1 MSKLPIALLAG
12 VLVAGC
18 AVVQPVPPKLDLPAG
33 TASPAQEA
41 ILQSWWL
48 TFDDPVLTQLI
59 DEAFA
64 QNYDL
69 RTALARIEAA
79 RSQVLLA
86 QSDLAPDIN
95 LNVAPSRRRISGVGS
110 QPLPSSTPLI
120 SNDFRVAIEMSYE
133 LDVWGKY
140 RSGALAAEN
149 DLTAARYYRE
159 TVRVGVAAEVANAYF
174 RLRAADAELGVLEST
189 LKLRTETATLQQD
202 RFEGGLI
209 GEYDVRQ
216 AEGEKFAVIAD
227 IARAKNAIGQYET
240 AVAILTGRSPQAVFT
255 PAVTRGGAIDAATA
269 VPPLPPLPQGLPVEV
284 IGRRPDIRR
293 YEALLAGSE
302 LRIQQAR
309 ADYFP
314 SFKLGAVFGSEAAT
328 MGTLFT
334 GPAGIWSIGL
344 GLLQPLVA
352 LKAIEAQVELAKSNN
367 DRAMVEYLQTIQVA
381 FGEVRNALVTNTSS
395 REVLA
400 AETARRDQ
408 VAKALEVAMLRY
420 NAGRTSFLEVIDAQ
434 RSLLAA
440 ETLRIAAAR
449 DAKLSTVDFARAL
462 GGGWNPAQV
471 AASR

>member
-1 MSKLPIALLAG
+1 MSKLFLALLAC

-18 AVVQPVPPKLDLPAG
+18 AVVQPLSPKLDLPAG
-33 TASPAQEA
+33 TSSPAQEA

-48 TFDDPVLTQLI
+48 AFDDSELTKLI

-69 RTALARIEAA
+69 RAALARIEAA

-95 LNVAPSRRRISGVGS
+95 LNVAPSRSRISGVGS
-110 QPLPSSTPLI
+110 QPLRSGTPLI

-174 RLRAADAELGVLEST
+174 RLRAADADLDVLEST

-202 RFEGGLI
+202 RFDGGLI
-209 GEYDVRQ
+209 GEYEVRQ
-216 AEGEKFAVIAD
+216 AEAEKFSVIAD
-227 IARAKNAIGQYET
+227 IARAKSAIGQYET
-240 AVAILTGRSPQAVFT
+240 AVAILTGRSPQSVFT
-255 PAVTRGGAIDAATA
+255 PAVARGIAIDAATT
-269 VPPLPPLPQGLPVEV
+269 VPPLPQGLPVEV

-293 YEALLAGSE
+293 FEALLAGSE

-314 SFKLGAVFGSEAAT
+314 SFKLGAFFGSEAAT
-328 MGTLFT
+328 VGKLFT

-344 GLLQPLVA
+344 GLLQPLLA

-381 FGEVRNALVTNTSS
+381 FGEVRNALVTNTFS

-420 NAGRTSFLEVIDAQ
+420 DAGRTSFLEVIDAQ

>member
-1 MSKLPIALLAG
+1 MSKLLIALLAG
-12 VLVAGC
+12 VLAAGC
-18 AVVQPVPPKLDLPAG
+18 AVVQPAPPRLDLPAG
-33 TASPAQEA
+33 AATPAQEA
-41 ILQSWWL
+41 ILQRWWL
-48 TFDDPVLTQLI
+48 AFDDPVLTKLI

-64 QNYDL
+64 QNFDL

-86 QSDLAPDIN
+86 QSDLAPDVN
-95 LNVAPSRRRISGVGS
+95 LAVGPSRTRISGVGS
-110 QPLPSSTPLI
+110 QPLPAGTPLI

-174 RLRAADAELGVLEST
+174 RLRAADAELSVLEST

-202 RFEGGLI
+202 RFDGGLI

-216 AEGEKFAVIAD
+216 AQAERYAVIAD
-227 IARAKNAIGQYET
+227 IARAKRAIGLYET
-240 AVAILTGRSPQAVFT
+240 AVATLTGRSPQAVFA
-255 PAVTRGGAIDAATA
+255 PDVARGSAIDAATA
-269 VPPLPPLPQGLPVEV
+269 VPPLPTGLPVEV

-293 YEALLAGSE
+293 SEALLAGSE

-314 SFKLGAVFGSEAAT
+314 SFKLGAYFGSEAAT
-328 MGTLFT
+328 TGALFS

-344 GLLQPLVA
+344 GLLQPLIA
-352 LKAIEAQVELAKSNN
+352 LKAIEAQVELAKANN
-367 DRAMVEYLQTIQVA
+367 DRAMVEYLQTVQVA
-381 FGEVRNALVTNTSS
+381 FGEVRNALVTNASS
-395 REVLA
+395 RDVLA

-408 VAKALEVAMLRY
+408 LAKALEVAMLRY
-420 NAGRTSFLEVIDAQ
+420 NAGRTSFLEVLDAQ

-462 GGGWNPAQV
+462 GGGWNPGQV

>member
-1 MSKLPIALLAG
+1 MNRT
-12 VLVAGC
+12 LVALAVAAFISGC
-18 AVVQPVPPKLDLPAG
+18 AVVQPAPPKLDLPAG
-33 TASPAQEA
+33 TATPAQEV
-41 ILQSWWL
+41 ILQSWW
-48 TFDDPVLTQLI
+48 TAFDDPVLNKLI
-59 DEAFA
+59 EEAFA

-69 RTALARIEAA
+69 RASLARIEAA

-95 LNVAPSRRRISGVGS
+95 LRVDPYRSRITGVGS
-110 QPLPSSTPLI
+110 QPLPAGTPLI

-140 RSGALAAEN
+140 RAGALASEN
-149 DLTAARYYRE
+149 DLTASRYYRE
-159 TVRVGVAAEVANAYF
+159 TVRIGVAADVANAYF

-189 LKLRTETATLQQD
+189 LKLRTETATLQKD

-216 AEGEKFAVIAD
+216 AEAERYAVIAD
-227 IARAKNAIGQYET
+227 IARAKRAIGQYET
-240 AVAILTGRSPQAVFT
+240 AIAILTGRSPQAVFA
-255 PAVTRGGAIDAATA
+255 PDVARGMAIDSTTT
-269 VPPLPPLPQGLPVEV
+269 VPPLPVGLPVEV

-293 YEALLAGSE
+293 NEALLAGSE

-309 ADYFP
+309 ANYYP
-314 SFKLGAVFGSEAAT
+314 SFKIGAFFGSEAAT
-328 MGTLFT
+328 MGNLFT
-334 GPAGIWSIGL
+334 GPAQIWSIGM

-352 LKAIEAQVELAKSNN
+352 LKAIEAQVELAKANN
-367 DRAMVEYLQTIQVA
+367 DAAMVAYLQTVQVA
-381 FGEVRNALVTNTSS
+381 FGEVRNSLVANASS

-408 VAKALEVAMLRY
+408 LATALEVATLRY

-440 ETLRIAAAR
+440 ETLRIGAAR
-449 DAKLSTVDFARAL
+449 DAKLSTVDFAKSL
-462 GGGWNPAQV
+462 GGGWNPAQLS
-471 AASR
+471 AAR

>member
-1 MSKLPIALLAG
+1 MASTTTARLPQESAG
-12 VLVAGC
+12 IC
-18 AVVQPVPPKLDLPAG
+18 
-33 TASPAQEA
+33 
-41 ILQSWWL
+41 
-48 TFDDPVLTQLI
+48 
-59 DEAFA
+59 
-64 QNYDL
+64 
-69 RTALARIEAA
+69 R
-79 RSQVLLA
+79 
-86 QSDLAPDIN
+86 
-95 LNVAPSRRRISGVGS
+95 LN
-110 QPLPSSTPLI
+110 QT
-120 SNDFRVAIEMSYE
+120 
-133 LDVWGKY
+133 
-140 RSGALAAEN
+140 
-149 DLTAARYYRE
+149 T
-159 TVRVGVAAEVANAYF
+159 
-174 RLRAADAELGVLEST
+174 
-189 LKLRTETATLQQD
+189 
-202 RFEGGLI
+202 
-209 GEYDVRQ
+209 Q
-216 AEGEKFAVIAD
+216 AEILRSVRLNFLSVD
-227 IARAKNAIGQYET
+227 IARAKSAIGQYET

-255 PAVTRGGAIDAATA
+255 PDVARGSAIDAATA
-269 VPPLPPLPQGLPVEV
+269 VPPLPTGLPVEV

-293 YEALLAGSE
+293 SEALLAGSE

-314 SFKLGAVFGSEAAT
+314 SFKLGAYFGSEAAT

-344 GLLQPLVA
+344 GLLQPLLA

-367 DRAMVEYLQTIQVA
+367 DRAMVEYLQTVQVA

-440 ETLRIAAAR
+440 ETLRIAAAL

-471 AASR
+471 AAAR

>member
-1 MSKLPIALLAG
+1 MSKLLAALLAT

-18 AVVQPVPPKLDLPAG
+18 AVVQPLPPKLDLPAG
-33 TASPAQEA
+33 STSPAQEA

-48 TFDDPVLTQLI
+48 AFDDPVLTRLI

-69 RTALARIEAA
+69 RTALARIDAA

-86 QSDLAPDIN
+86 QSNLAPDIN
-95 LNVAPSRRRISGVGS
+95 LDVAPSRTRISGVGS
-110 QPLPSSTPLI
+110 QRLPAGTPLI

-202 RFEGGLI
+202 RFQGGLI

-216 AEGEKFAVIAD
+216 AEAERYAVVAD

-240 AVAILTGRSPQAVFT
+240 AVALLTGRSPQAVFA
-255 PAVTRGGAIDAATA
+255 PAVARGSAIDAATA
-269 VPPLPPLPQGLPVEV
+269 VPPLPTGLPVEV
-284 IGRRPDIRR
+284 IARRPDIRR
-293 YEALLAGSE
+293 SEALLAGSE

-314 SFKLGAVFGSEAAT
+314 SFKLGAYFGSEAAT
-328 MGTLFT
+328 MGSLFT
-334 GPAGIWSIGL
+334 GPAGIWSLGL
-344 GLLQPLVA
+344 GLLQPLLA
-352 LKAIEAQVELAKSNN
+352 LKAIESQVALARANN
-367 DRAMVEYLQTIQVA
+367 DRAMVEYLQTVQVA
-381 FGEVRNALVTNTSS
+381 FGEVRNALVTNTSA
-395 REVLA
+395 RDVLA
-400 AETARRDQ
+400 AETARRDE
-408 VAKALEVAMLRY
+408 VAKALDVAMLRY